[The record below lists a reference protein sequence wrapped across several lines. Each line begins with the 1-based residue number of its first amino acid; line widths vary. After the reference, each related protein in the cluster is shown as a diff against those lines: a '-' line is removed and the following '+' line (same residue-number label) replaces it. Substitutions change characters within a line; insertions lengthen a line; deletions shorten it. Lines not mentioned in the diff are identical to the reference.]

1 MYTINEFIKD
11 CTELKEEELI
21 SIAIDE
27 NHIITAMKFDYID
40 GCDDE
45 VQFELCVGRVEDGC
59 NVCEE
64 LIEVAC
70 AKSNSE
76 TDLIGAIE
84 YLKKYI

>member
-11 CTELKEEELI
+11 CTELEEEELI

-27 NHIITAMKFDYID
+27 SHIITAMKFDYID

-45 VQFELCVGRVEDGC
+45 VQLELCVGRVEGGC

-76 TDLIGAIE
+76 TDILGAIE